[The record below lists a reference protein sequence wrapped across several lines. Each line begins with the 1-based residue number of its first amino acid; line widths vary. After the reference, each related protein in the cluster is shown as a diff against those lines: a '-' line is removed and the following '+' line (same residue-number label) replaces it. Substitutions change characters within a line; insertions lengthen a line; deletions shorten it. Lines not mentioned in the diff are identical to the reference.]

1 MDLQEKIAERDRL
14 NREIVQEREAIAAA
28 SRSMR
33 VEMCLTAEQVLSGG
47 GRQVESSERK
57 CVQNFTLPGVVTVLI
72 ALPDGEYTSNEL
84 SVTLASGL
92 QVQFSEPV
100 SARVF
105 ARVLEALVPALQR

>member
-33 VEMCLTAEQVLSGG
+33 VEMCLTAEKVLSGG

-57 CVQNFTLPGVVTVLI
+57 CVQRYSLPGVVTVLI
-72 ALPDGEYTSNEL
+72 AVPDGEYTSGEL
-84 SVTLASGL
+84 SVQLEGGVKL
-92 QVQFSEPV
+92 DFSEPV

-105 ARVLEALVPALQR
+105 ARVLEALIPALQR